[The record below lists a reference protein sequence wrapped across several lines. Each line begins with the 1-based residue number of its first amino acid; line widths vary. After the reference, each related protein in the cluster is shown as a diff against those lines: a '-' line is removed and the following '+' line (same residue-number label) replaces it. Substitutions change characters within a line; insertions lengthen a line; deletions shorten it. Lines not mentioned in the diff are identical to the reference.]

1 MSSIHKPSWWMTF
14 ACWNAEKMDAH
25 AHTYGHQL
33 LTVPCIFGIISYTST
48 CYTSTCMCWFVSIFI
63 GCLVLFPGSSGSVGC
78 DRPCWLRSHSNLG
91 TSVPF
96 LHRWERPQPVGWG
109 DWGFTWRFTS
119 FAQVLPVMAV
129 YPWLENS
136 KLFGS
141 RHIKL
146 WANYDDLIIFTSR
159 SLWVAQQKLTV
170 KEDVLPKNA
179 WREAKRVVSDEFIS
193 QLYPYWFILVEI
205 HFHVSKFAQIFGA
218 LFKLRMEGTER
229 KRSLNGLYI
238 SSLSAP
244 KLASSTAIWLC
255 RYMHK

>member
-1 MSSIHKPSWWMTF
+1 
-14 ACWNAEKMDAH
+14 
-25 AHTYGHQL
+25 
-33 LTVPCIFGIISYTST
+33 
-48 CYTSTCMCWFVSIFI
+48 MCWFVSIFI

-136 KLFGS
+136 NLFGS

-193 QLYPYWFILVEI
+193 QLYPYWFIWL
-205 HFHVSKFAQIFGA
+205 KYIFTYQS
-218 LFKLRMEGTER
+218 LH
-229 KRSLNGLYI
+229 RSLELF
-238 SSLSAP
+238 SSWEWKEL
-244 KLASSTAIWLC
+244 KENEVSTGCIYHHCRHPNWLHPQLFDFVGIC
-255 RYMHK
+255 INSCL

>member
-1 MSSIHKPSWWMTF
+1 MHIHK
-14 ACWNAEKMDAH
+14 DANYCYLYIYL
-25 AHTYGHQL
+25 AL
-33 LTVPCIFGIISYTST
+33 FPYTST
-48 CYTSTCMCWFVSIFI
+48 CYMSTFMCWFVSIFI
-63 GCLVLFPGSSGSVGC
+63 GWLVLFPGSSGSVGC
-78 DRPCWLRSHSNLG
+78 DRPCWLRSHSNVG

-96 LHRWERPQPVGWG
+96 LHRWERPQHVGWG
-109 DWGFTWRFTS
+109 DWGFTGRFTS

-141 RHIKL
+141 RQIKL

-179 WREAKRVVSDEFIS
+179 WREAKRVVSDE
-193 QLYPYWFILVEI
+193 LILVEI

-229 KRSLNGLYI
+229 KRSLKGLYI
-238 SSLSAP
+238 IIVGTQTGFIHSYLTLSVYA
-244 KLASSTAIWLC
+244 
-255 RYMHK
+255 